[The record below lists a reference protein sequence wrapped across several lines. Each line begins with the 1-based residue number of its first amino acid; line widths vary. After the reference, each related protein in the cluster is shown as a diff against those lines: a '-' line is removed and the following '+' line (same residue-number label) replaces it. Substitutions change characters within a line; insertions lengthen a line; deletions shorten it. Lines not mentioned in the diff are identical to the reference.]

1 MLSYVNRLELR
12 HYTCD
17 VLNKPV
23 FEKANLHC
31 THLMPVTIITII
43 DVTVGFFKYLF
54 FVVIIIVIM
63 IIISII
69 SVVNA

>member
-1 MLSYVNRLELR
+1 
-12 HYTCD
+12 
-17 VLNKPV
+17 
-23 FEKANLHC
+23 
-31 THLMPVTIITII
+31 MPVTISTII